1 MSSPSY
7 AHLARSF
14 FPELVVQHLFL
25 PVSGGTVT
33 FALLGDHVCLQPLGL
48 FFAVEPEHRQER
60 DHDAEGRGAGGLDD
74 LDRPDSSTEVVQLT
88 TERLGELQPL
98 TGLGEAH
105 DHPS

>member
-48 FFAVEPEHRQER
+48 FFAVEPEHRLNP
-60 DHDAEGRGAGGLDD
+60 RGADPELLVRRKRSGLESVPGD
-74 LDRPDSSTEVVQLT
+74 LEHAPADTA
-88 TERLGELQPL
+88 G
-98 TGLGEAH
+98 
-105 DHPS
+105 